1 MDWSSNSQ
9 PVNKLEANRQDH
21 QAADDVRT
29 VCQHIF
35 DNMEYVGEET
45 LEYAFRV
52 LVWLIT
58 IYKATN
64 DDLVRAANCCIGEK
78 LSMPTLAEI
87 GRLVTP
93 AHFVRLVPI
102 IHNIVKPYSS
112 LGHRLEAL
120 KAIFGPDLERA
131 DIPQVRALVLA
142 SVQQVADQAASPT
155 SVSGPDGS
163 ALAETALVGPTATLF
178 RKDFDALYVARIYLR
193 KHTNNLSILPTVIK
207 HAVHT
212 QFAVSFLAVWGSK
225 ATLSFD
231 PPYAGKVYTT
241 VSNTML
247 ANFHVEFDEPPKSRT
262 QGRGGVT
269 AALPRQDGT
278 LQHDKFAKD
287 LSIVWHH
294 AADAGMG
301 TGPAQYIKT
310 IVRDVGTVKIDLV
323 RSIHLPFLRHMLPDA
338 VSRLHT
344 SVYADVSHAYE
355 TILEDF
361 LDRYVRPQP
370 EASGPLTRMRV
381 NCKCNRC
388 WPVNLF
394 LASSTEQVA
403 RFTLGKNDRQH
414 VHIKLDNIRFDGT
427 YTSANTYREPQIL
440 VVTKRD
446 GQRQIYDAWVQR
458 CRVGHEELQKFDV
471 ENLRKIIPMAYDEIM
486 GMDRLMRD
494 GVRRPDFLPTGRRP
508 IPKAAA
514 PVAAAGERTRGLEVI
529 NLCEDSD

>member
-178 RKDFDALYVARIYLR
+178 RKDFDAF
-193 KHTNNLSILPTVIK
+193 ILPTVIK